1 MLNGMWKKCAPDYS
15 IMKRII
21 NDVIKSA
28 VEIVD
33 ESQREDT
40 MYTLSIN
47 KFIDKTEKKI
57 LQSLH

>member
-1 MLNGMWKKCAPDYS
+1 MLNGMWKKCVPDYS

-33 ESQREDT
+33 ESQKRRHNVH
-40 MYTLSIN
+40 SIY
-47 KFIDKTEKKI
+47 
-57 LQSLH
+57 Q